1 MNPTL
6 TITMN
11 LAGEAFS
18 DAPSE
23 EVARILT
30 KYAERLRHD
39 DQWYMGTHLLDINGN
54 IIGSATLGSTS

>member
-6 TITMN
+6 TITIN
-11 LAGEAFS
+11 LAGEAF

-39 DQWYMGTHLLDINGN
+39 DHWYMGTHLLDINGN
-54 IIGSATLGSTS
+54 IVGSATLGSTT